1 MSPQVSVRQS
11 ERRARTRAR
20 LLDAAYRVFSREGYH
35 GATLDS
41 IAADAGVSKGGL
53 YYSFDSK
60 QELFYALLEERL
72 AARAAEIRS
81 EPDAARPPG
90 VSPERWASGAVAEM
104 RFDLEWNVLFW
115 EFACVAA
122 RERGS
127 GRRLAERLRSFR
139 AGAAVEMQRMIE
151 GAGIDSAVPYERLAR
166 IMAALANGIA
176 LDVMVEVG
184 ENSEAEAR
192 ETMATAMA
200 LLWRG
205 TASMSTPGAGGDG
218 R

>member
-1 MSPQVSVRQS
+1 V
-11 ERRARTRAR
+11 
-20 LLDAAYRVFSREGYH
+20 LDAAYLVFSREGYH

-41 IAADAGVSKGGL
+41 IASEAGVSKGAL

-60 QELFYALLEERL
+60 QDLFHALLEERL
-72 AARAAEIRS
+72 AARSAEIRT

-90 VSPERWASGAVAEM
+90 VTPERWATQAVDAM
-104 RFDLEWNVLFW
+104 HFDREWNVLFW

-122 RERGS
+122 REREP
-127 GRRLAERLRSFR
+127 GRRLAEQLRSFR
-139 AGAAVEMQRMIE
+139 SGAAGEMRRMIE
-151 GAGIDSAVPYERLAR
+151 GAGIDSSVSYERLAR

-176 LDVMVEVG
+176 LDVLLEVG
-184 ENSEAEAR
+184 ESSEAEAR
-192 ETMATAMA
+192 ATMASAMA

-205 TASMSTPGAGGDG
+205 TASISNEPGGK